1 MHYSLTIAHNLV
13 SLGVRTPISSLRLLK
28 FSFVWVLVRAF
39 VLDYKY
45 TSFIP
50 FLYYTLYSTNHNL
63 LNIRYIFLINKKPL
77 LKMNGKQTYT

>member
-39 VLDYKY
+39 VSELRIHVS
-45 TSFIP
+45 TVRTPFFI
-50 FLYYTLYSTNHNL
+50 LYFILY
-63 LNIRYIFLINKKPL
+63 
-77 LKMNGKQTYT
+77 